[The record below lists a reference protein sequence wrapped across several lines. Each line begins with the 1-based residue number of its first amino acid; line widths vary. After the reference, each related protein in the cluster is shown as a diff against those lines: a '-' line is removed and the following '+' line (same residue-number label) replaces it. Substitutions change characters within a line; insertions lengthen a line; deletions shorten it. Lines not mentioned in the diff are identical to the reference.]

1 MEKKLLAGAH
11 SRAKNISKL
20 YETPQVEGFIT
31 IIDQQS
37 SLLTNSWTKVYAK
50 LNDSVFL
57 CFPDQE
63 SDSTP
68 TSVFLVED
76 AVVNYNTTDIGSLV
90 LNSSIATEHK
100 FSLTRPSTGRKL
112 FISTSTLE
120 KRDAWVQKLLST
132 GSAGVQQ

>member
-1 MEKKLLAGAH
+1 M
-11 SRAKNISKL
+11 
-20 YETPQVEGFIT
+20 
-31 IIDQQS
+31 
-37 SLLTNSWTKVYAK
+37 
-50 LNDSVFL
+50 FL